1 MVATNNSEEV
11 INSCEVMSDEEID
24 ESLAE
29 SFPRGTRLGGSS
41 ELLRIASRKKR
52 SAKRARERKKEK
64 RAERMLAIVIVI
76 VSGLIVAL
84 RGAT

>member
-29 SFPRGTRLGGSS
+29 SFPASDPPGWTLGIDPHCESQ
-41 ELLRIASRKKR
+41 EE
-52 SAKRARERKKEK
+52 ERKTS
-64 RAERMLAIVIVI
+64 A
-76 VSGLIVAL
+76 
-84 RGAT
+84 

>member
-29 SFPRGTRLGGSS
+29 SFPASDPPGWTLGIDPHCKSQ
-41 ELLRIASRKKR
+41 EE
-52 SAKRARERKKEK
+52 ERKT
-64 RAERMLAIVIVI
+64 ERVREGKK
-76 VSGLIVAL
+76 SGQK
-84 RGAT
+84 